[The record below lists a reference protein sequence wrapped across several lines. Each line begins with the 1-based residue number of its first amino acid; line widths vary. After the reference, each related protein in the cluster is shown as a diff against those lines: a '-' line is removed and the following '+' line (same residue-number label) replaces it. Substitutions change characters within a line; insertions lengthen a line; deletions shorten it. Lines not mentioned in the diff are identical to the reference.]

1 LDTNIRI
8 KEETR
13 ELLKE
18 IGRMGQTYDQVIN
31 DLAKAKAQVKLQE
44 MPITKRATNWL
55 FRGSV

>member
-8 KEETR
+8 KQETR

-31 DLAKAKAQVKLQE
+31 DLAKAKAQKAKLQVQE
-44 MPITKRATNWL
+44 VPISK
-55 FRGSV
+55 

>member
-44 MPITKRATNWL
+44 MPITK
-55 FRGSV
+55 